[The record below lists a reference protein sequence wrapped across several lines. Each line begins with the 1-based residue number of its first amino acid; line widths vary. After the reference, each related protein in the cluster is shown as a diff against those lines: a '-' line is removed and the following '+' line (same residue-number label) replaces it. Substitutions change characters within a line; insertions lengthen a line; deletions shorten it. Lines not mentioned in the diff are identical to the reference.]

1 MSEFT
6 DSEIEEMRA
15 YEIIATFIDYKIP
28 HCENPVVEI
37 NKKIER
43 EIRRTK
49 TMIEVFD
56 EELEE

>member
-1 MSEFT
+1 MSEQEA
-6 DSEIEEMRA
+6 D
-15 YEIIATFIDYKIP
+15 TFGRLQELESFLDYKIP